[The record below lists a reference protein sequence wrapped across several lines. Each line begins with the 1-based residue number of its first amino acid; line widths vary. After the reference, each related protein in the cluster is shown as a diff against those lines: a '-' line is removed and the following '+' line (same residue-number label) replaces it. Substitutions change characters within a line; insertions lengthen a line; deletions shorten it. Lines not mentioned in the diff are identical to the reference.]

1 MKGTKNMT
9 KKRRLKNAEEKRM
22 DEENLAKAIEGVVKA
37 AQAFHDSMWSCE
49 MDIEYV
55 GFKTVLDVVNSV
67 DPVSSARSRMGE
79 KYVAF
84 DSEDLDAETTWHK
97 RYEKEGS

>member
-22 DEENLAKAIEGVVKA
+22 DGDNLAKAIEGVVKA

-67 DPVSSARSRMGE
+67 DPVSSARSRLGE

-84 DSEDLDAETTWHK
+84 DSEDLDDKTTWHK

>member
-1 MKGTKNMT
+1 MT

-22 DEENLAKAIEGVVKA
+22 DGDNFAKAMEGVVKA
-37 AQAFHDSMWSCE
+37 AQAFHDSIWGCE

-67 DPVSSARSRMGE
+67 DPVSGARSRQGE

-84 DSEDLDAETTWHK
+84 DCDDLNAESTWHK
-97 RYEKEGS
+97 RYEKEDS

>member
-9 KKRRLKNAEEKRM
+9 MKRRLKNAEEKRM
-22 DEENLAKAIEGVVKA
+22 DGDNLAKRIEGVVKA
-37 AQAFHDSMWSCE
+37 AQAFHDSMWGCE
-49 MDIEYV
+49 MDIEYI

-67 DPVSSARSRMGE
+67 DPVSSARSRLSE

-84 DSEDLDAETTWHK
+84 DCDDLNAETTWHK
-97 RYEKEGS
+97 FYEKEEK

>member
-22 DEENLAKAIEGVVKA
+22 DEDNLAKAMEGVVKA
-37 AQAFHDSMWSCE
+37 AQAFHGSMWSCE
-49 MDIEYV
+49 MNIEYV

-84 DSEDLDAETTWHK
+84 DCDDLDDKTTWHK
-97 RYEKEGS
+97 FYEKEGS

>member
-1 MKGTKNMT
+1 MKGTNMT
-9 KKRRLKNAEEKRM
+9 KKRRLKNADEKRM
-22 DEENLAKAIEGVVKA
+22 DGDNLAKATEGVVKA
-37 AQAFHDSMWSCE
+37 AQAFHASMWSCE

-67 DPVSSARSRMGE
+67 DPVSSAGNRLGE

-84 DSEDLDAETTWHK
+84 DCDDLNAESTWHK
-97 RYEKEGS
+97 FYEKEEN

>member
-1 MKGTKNMT
+1 MS

-22 DEENLAKAIEGVVKA
+22 DEESLAEAIEGVAKA

-49 MDIEYV
+49 MNIDYV

-84 DSEDLDAETTWHK
+84 DHEDLNAESTWHM

>member
-22 DEENLAKAIEGVVKA
+22 DEENLAEAIEGVVKA

-49 MDIEYV
+49 MNIEYV

-84 DSEDLDAETTWHK
+84 DCDDLNAESTWHK
-97 RYEKEGS
+97 FYEKEGS